1 MFRHKQSKEKVMYLK
16 DFVNGSLKWRSSQHT
31 VSVLTT
37 SVSLANTDEYENY
50 LNELTN
56 NEENVLE
63 GKGGKGDMKKLMT

>member
-50 LNELTN
+50 LKREGRKHELTIP
-56 NEENVLE
+56 
-63 GKGGKGDMKKLMT
+63 KCPCRAK